1 MVMVSARLTRRW
13 RLSYRHDIDER
24 GHRRPARRLV
34 ALRRAAYVAVHERR
48 GYGLTS
54 TSRGWTEANIRSSI
68 SKSDLFR

>member
-1 MVMVSARLTRRW
+1 MPFPIFPHKVQELLALMPRR
-13 RLSYRHDIDER
+13 
-24 GHRRPARRLV
+24 
-34 ALRRAAYVAVHERR
+34 HERR